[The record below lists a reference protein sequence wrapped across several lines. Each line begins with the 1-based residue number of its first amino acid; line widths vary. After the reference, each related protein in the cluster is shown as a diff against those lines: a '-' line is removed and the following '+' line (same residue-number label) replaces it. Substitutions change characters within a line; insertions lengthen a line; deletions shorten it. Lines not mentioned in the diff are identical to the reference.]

1 MRMSSQSPVRIAAT
15 TVLAAFLVTLS
26 SGQQLNPRSDPA
38 KGFDPRA
45 AGKGQRK
52 AVSTTPDAGEVNPAS
67 PIVALPPHG
76 NVNGGVDYG
85 FINVGVVFGARI
97 YSGNFA
103 QAIELFYYIPSTS
116 DNYYRVGDYRGS
128 TGRIGGNNGDDAGA
142 YYCPDGYAAVGL
154 QGGSGLA
161 IDRVGLVCG
170 QIGDFSKLTSL
181 PIFGG
186 NGGNAF
192 YDNCAST
199 RSLGFLTG
207 VRVRSSSWM
216 DSLQGICQ
224 VAPRD
229 RSEIPS
235 SATAKPAVKLADDL
249 AVSIAVGAGQS
260 EVLQKLGEPDSKISG
275 DVERFIYQLQSG
287 GTLRVELEDGRVT
300 KVQTSGGHGS

>member
-1 MRMSSQSPVRIAAT
+1 MRRQSPVQIM
-15 TVLAAFLVTLS
+15 LAIVAPVFLATLS
-26 SGQQLNPRSDPA
+26 SGQQLNPISDPA
-38 KGFDPRA
+38 KGFDPGA
-45 AGKGQRK
+45 VHKGQRK
-52 AVSTTPDAGEVNPAS
+52 TVNTTFDAGRVDPAS

-85 FINVGVVFGARI
+85 FINVGVIFGARI
-97 YSGNFA
+97 YSGTYG
-103 QAIELFYYIPSTS
+103 QAIELFYYIPSGS
-116 DNYYRVGDYRGS
+116 DNHYRPGDYRGS
-128 TGRIGGNNGDDAGA
+128 TGRIGGNAGTDSGE

-170 QIGDFSKLTSL
+170 QIGNLSKAVSL

-192 YDNCAST
+192 YDNCVST

-216 DSLQGICQ
+216 DSIQGICQ
-224 VAPRD
+224 AAPSGD
-229 RSEIPS
+229 SEAPS
-235 SATAKPAVKLADDL
+235 SIKAKPTFKLADDL
-249 AVSIAVGAGQS
+249 AASIGVGADRS
-260 EVLQKLGEPDSKISG
+260 AVLQKLGEPDSKISG

-287 GTLRVELEDGRVT
+287 GTLRIELEDGRVT
-300 KVQTSGGHGS
+300 KVRSSGN

>member
-1 MRMSSQSPVRIAAT
+1 MRMNSQSPVQIAAA

-26 SGQQLNPRSDPA
+26 SGQQLSPRSDPA

-45 AGKGQRK
+45 VPRGQRK
-52 AVSTTPDAGEVNPAS
+52 ALSTTADAGGVNPAS

-103 QAIELFYYIPSTS
+103 QAIELFYYIPSNS

-128 TGRIGGNNGDDAGA
+128 TGRIGGNSGTDAGD

-186 NGGNAF
+186 NGGSAF
-192 YDNCAST
+192 YDNCAGT

-216 DSLQGICQ
+216 DSIQGICQ
-224 VAPRD
+224 AAPSAGPEI
-229 RSEIPS
+229 RSS
-235 SATAKPAVKLADDL
+235 VTAKSTLKLADDL
-249 AVSIAVGAGQS
+249 AASIAVGAGRS
-260 EVLQKLGEPDSKISG
+260 EVLQKLGEPDSMISG
-275 DVERFIYQLQSG
+275 DGERFIYQLQSG
-287 GTLRVELEDGRVT
+287 GTLRIELEDGRVT
-300 KVQTSGGHGS
+300 KVQNSGEHGS